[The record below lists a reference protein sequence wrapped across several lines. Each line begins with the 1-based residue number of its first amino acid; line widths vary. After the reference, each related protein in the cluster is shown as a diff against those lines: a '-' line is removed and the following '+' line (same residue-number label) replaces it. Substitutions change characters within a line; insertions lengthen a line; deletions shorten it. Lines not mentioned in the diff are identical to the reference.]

1 MRGKKSLVASRK
13 RVIALRDFCAKA
25 KKLTSHTESPKKTN
39 LQYGALSRSGH
50 FEGRRSTP
58 EDAKSRLPETGAI
71 LLRLRNTPVNTP
83 DVQLV
88 LPSRTLNTL
97 LELSNAVS
105 PRSAPN
111 RESARI
117 SLVLVEHSPHQHSP
131 FVLLELSTPRTPS
144 RTLTRG

>member
-58 EDAKSRLPETGAI
+58 EDTKSRLPETGAI
-71 LLRLRNTPVNTP
+71 LLRLRNTPVNTPVNTP

-111 RESARI
+111 RERERARI
-117 SLVLVEHSPHQHSP
+117 SLVLVEHFPL
-131 FVLLELSTPRTPS
+131 V
-144 RTLTRG
+144 